1 MKDTLVEFSF
11 PPEGN
16 RSSCLHVFNICV
28 GIASTRGVGNPNEC
42 TKLNNPRDSPIPSE
56 TGRCGAKDSRVHE
69 CQMGRNGLFLLCTAV
84 KVRGNYTGSLH
95 FYTSV
100 SKSLFPN

>member
-42 TKLNNPRDSPIPSE
+42 TELNNPRDNPIPSE
-56 TGRCGAKDSRVHE
+56 TGRRGAKDSRVHD
-69 CQMGRNGLFLLCTAV
+69 CQMGRNGVFSCYAP
-84 KVRGNYTGSLH
+84 RSR
-95 FYTSV
+95 
-100 SKSLFPN
+100 

>member
-28 GIASTRGVGNPNEC
+28 GIASTRGVENPNEG
-42 TKLNNPRDSPIPSE
+42 TELNNPRDSPTPSE
-56 TGRCGAKDSRVHE
+56 TGRLGTKDSRVHE
-69 CQMGRNGLFLLCTAV
+69 CQVGRNGVFSCYSQLS
-84 KVRGNYTGSLH
+84 R
-95 FYTSV
+95 
-100 SKSLFPN
+100 